1 MPLPLTPVM
10 RHMARALNTP
20 DASVEWRRGRLEQAG
35 FDRALAAR
43 LAGDHRID
51 LHSVLVLIDRGCPP
65 ALAAR
70 IVAPLDEQPEVGR

>member
-1 MPLPLTPVM
+1 MM
-10 RHMARALNTP
+10 RHGARGSDTP

-35 FDRALAAR
+35 FDDLLAAR
-43 LAGDHRID
+43 LAGDQRID